1 MALAIATVYRIWCLA
16 ITEYGI
22 TKTVVLILLLA
33 LICVMAGLVVKGVAL
48 VALAIA
54 TVYRSWC
61 LATKYGITEKVELML
76 LLVLISFFQNESI
89 IVVVV
94 FLIWR
99 PLPIGER
106 RGQTI
111 VSHSNERRDNIKTK

>member
-22 TKTVVLILLLA
+22 TKTVVSILLLA
-33 LICVMAGLVVKGVAL
+33 LI
-48 VALAIA
+48 
-54 TVYRSWC
+54 S
-61 LATKYGITEKVELML
+61 
-76 LLVLISFFQNESI
+76 SFQNESI

-111 VSHSNERRDNIKTK
+111 VSHSNERRDNTKIK